1 MTLDDDT
8 TLDARIG
15 DSDEDGVELTTKK
28 DARRVTYD
36 QIVTALVQT
45 ELNRKDA

>member
-1 MTLDDDT
+1 M
-8 TLDARIG
+8 DARIG
-15 DSDEDGVELTTKK
+15 DCDDTSVELTTKK
-28 DARRVTYD
+28 DATRVMYD